1 MRCMKNES
9 EQDAKKTEQ
18 SLLKLLFPTIFGEHA
33 VCVRC
38 EETKSAHD
46 AIYPLSQ
53 LTKVGEDY
61 YCAEHIPPLPQ
72 G

>member
-1 MRCMKNES
+1 MKNEP
-9 EQDAKKTEQ
+9 ERDLKKAEL
-18 SLLKLLFPTIFGEHA
+18 SLLKLLFPTTFGEYA

-38 EETKSAHD
+38 DESKRAYD

-53 LTKVGEDY
+53 LTKVGDEY

-72 G
+72 E

>member
-1 MRCMKNES
+1 MKNEPVRDSKES
-9 EQDAKKTEQ
+9 EL

-33 VCVRC
+33 VCVKCDESKRAD
-38 EETKSAHD
+38 E

-53 LTKVGEDY
+53 LTKVGADY